1 VASLTA
7 IRTQGVIRRA
17 AIELAIE
24 KPVDDVTVDDIAERA
39 GVSRRTVF
47 NHFPSKYDV
56 YLPPLVTYPQE
67 VLDAFATDVETPLAT
82 LIRDLLEARW
92 RAANVDFD
100 DLCILMKIGR
110 ESSELR
116 MAFKEAVEG
125 QRAALV
131 AASARRTGKSEDSL
145 EVLALVGTVQAM
157 ERCAVQSV
165 VARPGGSS
173 AEVAD
178 TFDRVVDVWA
188 RLSAELSADMSST
201 KP

>member
-1 VASLTA
+1 M
-7 IRTQGVIRRA
+7 
-17 AIELAIE
+17 
-24 KPVDDVTVDDIAERA
+24 P
-39 GVSRRTVF
+39 
-47 NHFPSKYDV
+47 
-56 YLPPLVTYPQE
+56 LPR
-67 VLDAFATDVETPLAT
+67 DVETPLAT

-92 RAANVDFD
+92 RATNVDFD

-131 AASARRTGKSEDSL
+131 AASARRMGKSEDSL
-145 EVLALVGTVQAM
+145 EVLALVGTVQAI

-188 RLSAELSADMSST
+188 RLSAGLSADMSSV

>member
-1 VASLTA
+1 MASPTA

-56 YLPPLVTYPQE
+56 YLPSLVSYPQE
-67 VLDAFATDVETPLAT
+67 ALDAFATDVETPLAT

-131 AASARRTGKSEDSL
+131 AASARRMGKSEDSL
-145 EVLALVGTVQAM
+145 EVLALVGTVQAI

-165 VARPGGSS
+165 VARPG
-173 AEVAD
+173 E
-178 TFDRVVDVWA
+178 A
-188 RLSAELSADMSST
+188 RPRWPTPSTASST
-201 KP
+201 SGPGCPPG

>member
-1 VASLTA
+1 
-7 IRTQGVIRRA
+7 
-17 AIELAIE
+17 
-24 KPVDDVTVDDIAERA
+24 
-39 GVSRRTVF
+39 
-47 NHFPSKYDV
+47 
-56 YLPPLVTYPQE
+56 
-67 VLDAFATDVETPLAT
+67 
-82 LIRDLLEARW
+82 
-92 RAANVDFD
+92 
-100 DLCILMKIGR
+100 MKIGR

-178 TFDRVVDVWA
+178 TFDRVVHVWA

>member
-1 VASLTA
+1 MTSPTA
-7 IRTQGVIRRA
+7 IRTQGVIRRV

-56 YLPPLVTYPQE
+56 YLPPLVPYPQDTLE
-67 VLDAFATDVETPLAT
+67 AFATDVETPLAQ

-92 RAANVDFD
+92 REANVDFD
-100 DLCILMKIGR
+100 DLCILMRIGG

-116 MAFKEAVEG
+116 MALKEAVDG

-131 AASARRTGKSEDSL
+131 TASARRTGKPEDSL
-145 EVLALVGTVQAM
+145 EVLALVSTVQAM
-157 ERCAVQSV
+157 ERSAFQSV
-165 VARPGGSS
+165 VVRSGGSS

-188 RLSAELSADMSST
+188 RLSAELIADTSST
-201 KP
+201 TP

>member
-1 VASLTA
+1 MASPTA

-92 RAANVDFD
+92 RATNVDFD

-116 MAFKEAVEG
+116 MAFK
-125 QRAALV
+125 
-131 AASARRTGKSEDSL
+131 
-145 EVLALVGTVQAM
+145 
-157 ERCAVQSV
+157 
-165 VARPGGSS
+165 
-173 AEVAD
+173 
-178 TFDRVVDVWA
+178 
-188 RLSAELSADMSST
+188 
-201 KP
+201 

>member
-1 VASLTA
+1 MASPTA

-56 YLPPLVTYPQE
+56 YLPSLVSYPQE
-67 VLDAFATDVETPLAT
+67 ALDAFATDVETPLAT

-131 AASARRTGKSEDSL
+131 AASARRMGKSE
-145 EVLALVGTVQAM
+145 
-157 ERCAVQSV
+157 
-165 VARPGGSS
+165 
-173 AEVAD
+173 
-178 TFDRVVDVWA
+178 
-188 RLSAELSADMSST
+188 
-201 KP
+201 

>member
-1 VASLTA
+1 MTSPTA

-56 YLPPLVTYPQE
+56 YLPPLVPYSQE
-67 VLDAFATDVETPLAT
+67 ALEAFATDAETPLTT
-82 LIRDLLEARW
+82 LIQDLLEARW
-92 RAANVDFD
+92 REVNVDFD

-116 MAFKEAVEG
+116 MALKEAVEG

-131 AASARRTGKSEDSL
+131 TASARRTGKPEDSL
-145 EVLALVGTVQAM
+145 EVLVLVGTVQAM
-157 ERCAVQSV
+157 ERAAFQSV

-173 AEVAD
+173 AEMAD
-178 TFDRVVDVWA
+178 TVDRVIDVWA
-188 RLSAELSADMSST
+188 RLSAELIAGISST

>member
-1 VASLTA
+1 MASPTA

-56 YLPPLVTYPQE
+56 YLPSLVSYPQE
-67 VLDAFATDVETPLAT
+67 ALDALAT

-92 RAANVDFD
+92 RATNVDFD

-131 AASARRTGKSEDSL
+131 AASARRVGKSEDSL
-145 EVLALVGTVQAM
+145 EVLALVGTVQAI

>member
-1 VASLTA
+1 MASPTA

-92 RAANVDFD
+92 RATNVDFD

-125 QRAALV
+125 
-131 AASARRTGKSEDSL
+131 
-145 EVLALVGTVQAM
+145 
-157 ERCAVQSV
+157 
-165 VARPGGSS
+165 
-173 AEVAD
+173 
-178 TFDRVVDVWA
+178 
-188 RLSAELSADMSST
+188 
-201 KP
+201 